1 MYFVEGQSLCDFIV
15 NSTQE
20 QRNKFGMCIV
30 KFVFNNIYKHG
41 ILYSDIHYGNFLVK
55 KDSTLCVL
63 DFGCLQQINDNLLD
77 NMRNLHRSIQKN
89 DTEMFYKIIEEIG
102 IIKNDISPESKK
114 YIYDYFCIQYT
125 PWTSKEFEFTDEWL
139 NMSVKK
145 ETELMKEWVLPQ
157 DMVYFNKI
165 PYGMYHILT
174 KLKLKGGFLEV
185 FDEIFN
191 NF

>member
-1 MYFVEGQSLCDFIV
+1 
-15 NSTQE
+15 
-20 QRNKFGMCIV
+20 
-30 KFVFNNIYKHG
+30 
-41 ILYSDIHYGNFLVK
+41 
-55 KDSTLCVL
+55 
-63 DFGCLQQINDNLLD
+63 
-77 NMRNLHRSIQKN
+77 
-89 DTEMFYKIIEEIG
+89 
-102 IIKNDISPESKK
+102 
-114 YIYDYFCIQYT
+114 
-125 PWTSKEFEFTDEWL
+125 
-139 NMSVKK
+139 MSVKK

>member
-1 MYFVEGQSLCDFIV
+1 
-15 NSTQE
+15 
-20 QRNKFGMCIV
+20 
-30 KFVFNNIYKHG
+30 
-41 ILYSDIHYGNFLVK
+41 
-55 KDSTLCVL
+55 VL